1 MIVSSV
7 YRVETEDVIRFQKS
21 ATSWLT
27 ELAKLPGWISGSL
40 ARSVDEIDHW
50 LINQRWVDAGSCRR
64 ALSKTELRPI
74 AFELAKYSISEIST
88 FEPLLVVEGDQLSFF
103 ESIRAQ
109 DADTFSLAEN
119 KLSDEV

>member
-7 YRVETEDVIRFQKS
+7 YRVETEDIARFQEL

-27 ELAKLPGWISGSL
+27 ELAKLPGWLSGSL

-74 AFELAKYSISEIST
+74 AFELAKFSISDVST
-88 FEPLLVVEGDQLSFF
+88 FEPLLVVEGDQLNYF
-103 ESIRAQ
+103 ESIRAH